1 MLKHKFTFKEIML
14 VILAAILALGIFY
27 YQVIVKNYNDAKITY
42 NTASLQDE
50 QTVLLAKAQKLKIMQ
65 EYIDKHSDV
74 DYGKIAVYNNQAN
87 EIEALANVFEGKIDN
102 VSINW
107 SEPSLTD
114 NIVRRNATVSFKTSD
129 YDLAKE
135 LIEDIISS
143 KYKCVITNLSIS
155 SLKEESLTTSN
166 EINVNFNLTFF
177 ETIEGA
183 SDTNGLVIE
192 DEK

>member
-1 MLKHKFTFKEIML
+1 MLKHKFSFKEM
-14 VILAAILALGIFY
+14 ILIAIAFILALGIFY
-27 YQVIVKNYNDAKITY
+27 YQVIVKNYNNAKTTYDAS
-42 NTASLQDE
+42 SLVDE
-50 QTVLLAKAQKLKIMQ
+50 QTILLAKLQKLKTM
-65 EYIDKHSDV
+65 EDYINSHSNEN
-74 DYGKIAVYNNQAN
+74 YGEIAVYNNQAN

-135 LIEDIISS
+135 LIEDITEL
-143 KYKCVITNLSIS
+143 KYRCIITTMSMSAANSENLSESDSITIS
-155 SLKEESLTTSN
+155 L
-166 EINVNFNLTFF
+166 NVTFY

-183 SDTNGLVIE
+183 TDTSGLTIE
-192 DEK
+192 DEE